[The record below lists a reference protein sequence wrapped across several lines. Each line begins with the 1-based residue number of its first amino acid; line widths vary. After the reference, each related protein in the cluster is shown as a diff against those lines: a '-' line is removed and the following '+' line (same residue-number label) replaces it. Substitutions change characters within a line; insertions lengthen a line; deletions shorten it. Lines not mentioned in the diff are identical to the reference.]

1 MSRRRHEIR
10 WKPITMTETVLQAQ
24 TGRRAGS
31 SAARRL
37 RADGKIPAV
46 VYGHGMDPLS
56 VTVDRRELRQ
66 ALSGGAGM
74 NTILDLTVDGT
85 VYPSLIKDIQR
96 HPVKRS
102 VEHIDFIQVNLNEEI
117 VVSIPIHLEGEA
129 KDVSSNGGLVDLAM
143 QELLVRTTPR
153 SIPDSVTI
161 DVSAMTMDTVI
172 RVEDIPLPS
181 GVLAEADA
189 DAAVVTVL
197 TMRTPVLDA
206 EEAAAE
212 EAEAAAEGGEGE
224 GGSDA
229 ADSDSE

>member
-1 MSRRRHEIR
+1 
-10 WKPITMTETVLQAQ
+10 MTETVLQAE

-31 SAARRL
+31 SDARRL

-46 VYGHGMDPLS
+46 VYGHGMDPIPVS
-56 VTVDRRELRQ
+56 VDRRELRQ

-102 VEHIDFIQVNLNEEI
+102 VQHIDFIQVNLNEEI

-129 KDVSSNGGLVDLAM
+129 KDVSAHGGLVDLTM
-143 QELLVRTTPR
+143 QELEVRTTPR
-153 SIPDSVTI
+153 SIPDGITI
-161 DVSAMTMDTVI
+161 DVSTMDMDTVI

-181 GVLAEADA
+181 GVTAEADPETP
-189 DAAVVTVL
+189 VVTVL

-212 EAEAAAEGGEGE
+212 EAAADAGEAAETGGET
-224 GGSDA
+224 A
-229 ADSDSE
+229 ADSDGE

>member
-1 MSRRRHEIR
+1 MS
-10 WKPITMTETVLQAQ
+10 ETVLQAE

-31 SAARRL
+31 SDARRL

-46 VYGHGMDPLS
+46 VYGHGMDPLPVS
-56 VTVDRRELRQ
+56 VDRRELRH
-66 ALSGGAGM
+66 ALSGAAGM

-102 VEHIDFIQVNLNEEI
+102 VQHVDFIQVNLNEEI

-129 KDVSSNGGLVDLAM
+129 KDVSANGGLVDLAM
-143 QELLVRTTPR
+143 QELQVRTTPR
-153 SIPDSVTI
+153 NIPDGVTI
-161 DVSAMTMDTVI
+161 DVSEMTMDSVI

-181 GVLAEADA
+181 GVVAEADA
-189 DAAVVTVL
+189 DAPVVTVL

-206 EEAAAE
+206 EELAAE
-212 EAEAAAEGGEGE
+212 EAAAATAEGEDGEGAEAAP
-224 GGSDA
+224 S
-229 ADSDSE
+229 ADSDGE